1 MCDYFEIKKWLIKT
15 EKGPTDQL
23 SDFCL
28 IKKALTVFFNN
39 LKTHVCEGILRARIN
54 FFGRCFFNRIFSLI
68 IYIVIKH
75 QNLPVNVTIISDS
88 SICIRRGFQPEWS
101 LLASLSKL
109 AIGLM
114 AEFAPRNLAGSTLK
128 ALKFLFCQLYTNR
141 ENAQLRK
148 SDLSEWFLNEL
159 TLFCLIFIKSEVQ
172 WLFLAVF
179 LCRRRLLIHFFKLRQ
194 DRLLEHKLYL
204 GQFCILLC
212 WW

>member
-1 MCDYFEIKKWLIKT
+1 M
-15 EKGPTDQL
+15 
-23 SDFCL
+23 
-28 IKKALTVFFNN
+28 
-39 LKTHVCEGILRARIN
+39 CEGILRTRIN

-68 IYIVIKH
+68 IYIVIKR

-148 SDLSEWFLNEL
+148 SDLWVISQWTYLVL
-159 TLFCLIFIKSEVQ
+159 SHIHQIGSSVTLPRWIPLSAAPSHSF
-172 WLFLAVF
+172 FLATPGSPSRAQTIFGAV
-179 LCRRRLLIHFFKLRQ
+179 LYSIMLVIVAAGRYRAVAVISLKADNAQAPLLIKKHSI
-194 DRLLEHKLYL
+194 L
-204 GQFCILLC
+204 GI
-212 WW
+212 